1 MPRLYFFLCQG
12 KESTSYRKRHLRP
25 KLIAICHLPSFDH
38 LITLEKYASA
48 LTPLLRIVG
57 LTQYGED
64 ECHLGR
70 LQEKRIKTHENARK
84 RRKFYKSVVP
94 LHCQ

>member
-1 MPRLYFFLCQG
+1 MPRLYFFFRP
-12 KESTSYRKRHLRP
+12 RKRVNLLQEKTPAP
-25 KLIAICHLPSFDH
+25 KTNCHLPSFDH